1 MPVPPWLF
9 LGRHRLSAFAITAPT
24 PPGSRS
30 SEPDGMV
37 ACLRRLTPTRFRRF
51 TANGTH
57 DDPSFLMAMAVLLP
71 DHLLDP
77 LFPFH
82 LVVDRELTICSAGS
96 VLRRILPEP
105 ELLGQH
111 LDDHFQLLR
120 PDVPMNFASLSD
132 CTDRH
137 VIFKSDLIALQL
149 KGQICCLDET
159 DQLLFVGTPCLLQME
174 DLKTIGLKINDFP
187 LHDSLVDFLFLLQ
200 ARNEA
205 LSESQKLNEILTTQ
219 RGELRESTQRLSAL
233 NAELEAAR
241 QAAEAANAAKD
252 TFLATMS
259 HEIRT
264 PMNAIIGMAGL
275 LQDSQLDP
283 VEREYVEIINS
294 STDSL
299 LTIINDIL
307 DFSKIESGAMQLDE
321 QRFDLRVCIEEALD
335 LSVPRL
341 LDKEVELV
349 LDIDPRLPTAVI
361 GDRTRLRQILWNL
374 LSNAVKFTAQGEI
387 VVTLSAEP
395 QLRGAG
401 QPTPCLFT
409 CQIRDTGIGV
419 PADLIPLLFEPFRQ
433 ADPSTARRYGG
444 TGLGLAI
451 TRRLCELMG
460 GSISL
465 ASEEGVG
472 SVFTFTVRLTLDPAS
487 ATGSTPEPLA
497 IPASAA
503 AVLLLIANRTL
514 RALLQR
520 QLEWMGLTVIAPD
533 LCQVPMRVAPTEI
546 ADAGHG
552 AVVLDGRLLGCL
564 GDATPP
570 AFLRDPLLRMR
581 PWIVLADRCK
591 VAALTSLAEA
601 PPVMLTKPV
610 RLGQLRLALLQ
621 QLQSATEPGA
631 AGPPPQTRPPAPA
644 AGAHRLA
651 DRLPLRLLVVDDV
664 PVNRQLALLLL
675 QRLGYQAEAVASG
688 PEALASLQANPCDV
702 VFMDVQMP
710 ELDGYATTRAIRR
723 LPAPFVQPWIIA
735 MTAHGRPED
744 RQACL
749 EAGMDDF
756 LAKPIV
762 PAQLTYAL
770 EHYPPRDQPGPTPAA
785 AGPDP
790 IDAAAWEE
798 LEQSLGEGAEPLIQ
812 ELIDLYL
819 DDAMRLVSAVVLAHQ
834 YHDPPAMI
842 TAAHSLR
849 SPSASLGALAL
860 AALCREVEESLRSDP
875 EAWPQI
881 RIDQL
886 LAEAGRVTEAL
897 RRRRPP
903 SP

>member
-1 MPVPPWLF
+1 MVTSVP
-9 LGRHRLSAFAITAPT
+9 
-24 PPGSRS
+24 
-30 SEPDGMV
+30 
-37 ACLRRLTPTRFRRF
+37 
-51 TANGTH
+51 
-57 DDPSFLMAMAVLLP
+57 LP
-71 DHLLDP
+71 DHLFDP

-82 LVVDRELTICSAGS
+82 LVVDRALTIRSAGS

-105 ELLGQH
+105 DLLGQS
-111 LDDHFQLLR
+111 LDDHFQLMR
-120 PDVPMNFASLSD
+120 PDVPMDFPSLSE

-137 VIFKSDLIALQL
+137 VILKSDRIPLQL
-149 KGQICCLDET
+149 KGQICCLDQTE
-159 DQLLFVGTPCLLQME
+159 QLLFVGTPCLLQLE
-174 DLKTIGLKINDFP
+174 DLKSLGLKINDFP

-200 ARNEA
+200 ARNVA
-205 LSESQKLNEILTTQ
+205 LTESQQLNDILTTQ
-219 RGELRESTQRLSAL
+219 RAELRESTQRLSAL
-233 NAELEAAR
+233 NTELEAAR

-275 LQDSQLDP
+275 LQDSQLDA
-283 VEREYVEIINS
+283 VDREYVEIINS

-321 QRFDLRVCIEEALD
+321 QRFDLRICIEEALD
-335 LSVPRL
+335 LSVSRL
-341 LDKEVELV
+341 QDREVELI
-349 LDIDPRLPTAVI
+349 LDIDPSLPTAVI
-361 GDRTRLRQILWNL
+361 GDLTRLRQILWNL
-374 LSNAVKFTAQGEI
+374 LSNAVKFTSQGEI
-387 VVTLSAEP
+387 VVTLTAEP
-395 QLRGAG
+395 QAAVAG
-401 QPTPCLFT
+401 EPTPCLFT

-419 PADLIPLLFEPFRQ
+419 SPDLIPQLFEPFRQ

-460 GSISL
+460 GAIGL

-472 SVFTFTVRLTLDPAS
+472 SVFTFTVLLTLDPTSTAS
-487 ATGSTPEPLA
+487 ITPELLP
-497 IPASAA
+497 IPAPHAA
-503 AVLLLIANRTL
+503 SVLLLIANPAL
-514 RALLQR
+514 RALLQK
-520 QLEWMGLTVIAPD
+520 QLGWMGLSVIAPD
-533 LCQVPMRVAPTEI
+533 LCQIPMRVAPAVI
-546 ADAGHG
+546 ADAGHA
-552 AVVLDGRLLGCL
+552 AVVIDGRLLACD
-564 GDATPP
+564 GDPSPP
-570 AFLRDPLLRMR
+570 SFLQDPLLRMR

-591 VAALTSLAEA
+591 VTELASLPVT
-601 PPVMLTKPV
+601 PPVLLTKPV
-610 RLGQLRLALLQ
+610 RLGQLRRALLQ
-621 QLQSATEPGA
+621 QLQSPAERRLSV
-631 AGPPPQTRPPAPA
+631 PPTPSHQPAPE
-644 AGAHRLA
+644 GGPHRLA

-675 QRLGYQAEAVASG
+675 QRLGYRADAVASG
-688 PEALASLQANPCDV
+688 PEALAALQATPFDV

-744 RQACL
+744 RQACF

-770 EHYPPRDQPGPTPAA
+770 EHYTPPDQPEAPPGV
-785 AGPDP
+785 AGDDP
-790 IDAAAWEE
+790 IDAGAWGE
-798 LEQSLGEGAEPLIQ
+798 LEQSLGDGAEPLLQ

-819 DDAMRLVSAVVLAHQ
+819 EDATSLVSAVVMAHQ

-842 TAAHSLR
+842 AAAHSLR
-849 SPSASLGALAL
+849 SPSASLGALGL
-860 AALCREVEESLRSDP
+860 AGLCGAVEESLRSDP
-875 EAWPQI
+875 EAWPQL

-886 LAEAGRVTEAL
+886 LVEAGRVTEAL
-897 RRRRPP
+897 RQRRPTAP
-903 SP
+903 

>member
-1 MPVPPWLF
+1 MSVP
-9 LGRHRLSAFAITAPT
+9 I
-24 PPGSRS
+24 
-30 SEPDGMV
+30 
-37 ACLRRLTPTRFRRF
+37 
-51 TANGTH
+51 
-57 DDPSFLMAMAVLLP
+57 P

-82 LVVDRELTICSAGS
+82 LVIDRELRIRSAGS

-105 ELLGQH
+105 DLLGQR
-111 LDDHFQLLR
+111 LDDHFLLLR
-120 PDVPMNFASLSD
+120 PDVPMDFASLSD
-132 CTDRH
+132 CINRH
-137 VIFKSDLIALQL
+137 VILKSEVIALQL
-149 KGQICCLDET
+149 KGQICCLD
-159 DQLLFVGTPCLLQME
+159 DRDLLLFVGTPCLLQLE
-174 DLKTIGLKINDFP
+174 DLKSLGLKINDFP

-200 ARNEA
+200 ARNVA
-205 LSESQKLNEILTTQ
+205 LAESQKLNEILTTQ
-219 RGELRESTQRLSAL
+219 RGELRDSTQRLSAL

-275 LQDSQLDP
+275 LQDSQLDS

-321 QRFDLRVCIEEALD
+321 QRFDLRICIEEALD
-335 LSVPRL
+335 LSASRL
-341 LDKEVELV
+341 LEKEVELI
-349 LDIDPRLPTAVI
+349 LDLDPSLPTAVI
-361 GDRTRLRQILWNL
+361 GDLTRLRQILWNL
-374 LSNAVKFTAQGEI
+374 LSNAVKFTSKGEI
-387 VVTLSAEP
+387 VVTLTAKP
-395 QLRGAG
+395 QPAAPGE
-401 QPTPCLFT
+401 PTPCLFT

-419 PADLIPLLFEPFRQ
+419 SAALIPQLFEPFRQ

-451 TRRLCELMG
+451 SRRLCELMG
-460 GSISL
+460 GAISL

-472 SVFTFTVRLTLDPAS
+472 SVFTFTVLLQLDPAAAAS
-487 ATGSTPEPLA
+487 FTPELLP
-497 IPASAA
+497 IPAPGPA
-503 AVLLLIANRTL
+503 AVLLLIANPTL
-514 RALLQR
+514 RALLQK
-520 QLEWMGLTVIAPD
+520 QLGWMGLSVSAPD
-533 LCQVPMRVAPTEI
+533 LCQIPMRVAHTEI
-546 ADAGHG
+546 AAAGHG
-552 AVVLDGRLLGCL
+552 AVVIDGRLLGCE
-564 GDATPP
+564 GEASPP
-570 AFLRDPLLRMR
+570 PFLQDPLLRIR

-591 VAALTSLAEA
+591 VAELTSLTET

-610 RLGQLRLALLQ
+610 RLGQLRLALMQ
-621 QLQSATEPGA
+621 QLQSPAERRLSSPATP
-631 AGPPPQTRPPAPA
+631 TRPPAPE
-644 AGAHRLA
+644 AGPHRLA

-675 QRLGYQAEAVASG
+675 QRLGYRADAVASG
-688 PEALASLQANPCDV
+688 SEALAALQASPCDV

-770 EHYPPRDQPGPTPAA
+770 EHYPPRDQHEAPAGVSGA
-785 AGPDP
+785 DP
-790 IDAAAWEE
+790 IDAGAWEE
-798 LEQSLGEGAEPLIQ
+798 LEQSLGDGAEALLQ
-812 ELIDLYL
+812 ELIDLFL
-819 DDAMRLVSAVVLAHQ
+819 EDAMRLVSAVVMAHQ

-842 TAAHSLR
+842 AAAHSLR

-860 AALCREVEESLRSDP
+860 AGLCAQVEESLRSDP
-875 EAWPQI
+875 ESWSQL

-886 LAEAGRVTEAL
+886 LVEAGRVTEAL

-903 SP
+903 APRPPPPWPAAAPRPRSSSSMTTASIPACSRPG

>member
-1 MPVPPWLF
+1 MAV
-9 LGRHRLSAFAITAPT
+9 GH
-24 PPGSRS
+24 
-30 SEPDGMV
+30 
-37 ACLRRLTPTRFRRF
+37 RRLTPALTLSRRRAV
-51 TANGTH
+51 TGTH
-57 DDPSFLMAMAVLLP
+57 DDGSHLKVMSVPLP

-82 LVVDRELTICSAGS
+82 LVFDRELTIRSAGS
-96 VLRRILPEP
+96 VLRRILPVP
-105 ELLGQH
+105 ELLGQALH
-111 LDDHFQLLR
+111 DHFQLVR
-120 PDVPMNFASLSD
+120 PDVPMAFASLSD
-132 CTDRH
+132 CTMRH
-137 VIFKSDLIALQL
+137 VIFKSDLNSFQL
-149 KGQICCLDET
+149 KGQICRLDET
-159 DQLLFVGTPCLLQME
+159 DNLLFVGTPCLLQLE
-174 DLKTIGLKINDFP
+174 DLKSLGLKINDFP

-200 ARNEA
+200 ARNVA
-205 LSESQKLNEILTTQ
+205 LTESQKLNEILTLQ

-241 QAAEAANAAKD
+241 LAAEAANAAKD

-275 LQDSQLDP
+275 LQDSQLGP

-341 LDKEVELV
+341 LDKEVELI
-349 LDIDPRLPTAVI
+349 LDIDPSLPTAVI

-387 VVTLSAEP
+387 VVTLTGEP
-395 QLRGAG
+395 PCTGAG
-401 QPTPCLFT
+401 PPSPCLFT

-419 PADLIPLLFEPFRQ
+419 PAELIPLLFEPFRQ

-460 GSISL
+460 GSISV

-472 SVFTFTVRLTLDPAS
+472 SVFTFTVQLTLDPA
-487 ATGSTPEPLA
+487 TSTTMPPDP
-497 IPASAA
+497 PAVPAAESA

-514 RALLQR
+514 RDLLEK
-520 QLEWMGLTVIAPD
+520 QLGWMGFTVIAPD
-533 LCQVPMRVAPTEI
+533 LCEVPMRAVPTAL

-552 AVVLDGRLLGCL
+552 AVVIDGRLLGCV
-564 GDATPP
+564 GDFSPP
-570 AFLRDPLLRMR
+570 AFLQDPLLRMR

-591 VAALTSLAEA
+591 VAELTSLAET

-621 QLQSATEPGA
+621 QQRSAAEPGV
-631 AGPPPQTRPPAPA
+631 AGAPSPTHPPAPPV
-644 AGAHRLA
+644 GPHRLA

-675 QRLGYQAEAVASG
+675 QRLGYRADAVASG
-688 PEALASLQANPCDV
+688 SEALATLQATPYDV

-770 EHYPPRDQPGPTPAA
+770 EHYPPREQRETTPAA

-790 IDAAAWEE
+790 IDPAAWEE
-798 LEQSLGEGAEPLIQ
+798 LEQSLGEGAEALIQ
-812 ELIDLYL
+812 ELIDLFL
-819 DDAMRLVSAVVLAHQ
+819 EDAMRLVSAVVLAHQ
-834 YHDPPAMI
+834 YHDPPAMVA
-842 TAAHSLR
+842 AAHSLR
-849 SPSASLGALAL
+849 SPSASLGALGL
-860 AALCREVEESLRSDP
+860 AALCREVEDSLRSDP

-886 LAEAGRVTEAL
+886 LVEAGRVTEAL

>member
-1 MPVPPWLF
+1 MVMSVP
-9 LGRHRLSAFAITAPT
+9 I
-24 PPGSRS
+24 
-30 SEPDGMV
+30 
-37 ACLRRLTPTRFRRF
+37 
-51 TANGTH
+51 
-57 DDPSFLMAMAVLLP
+57 P

-82 LVVDRELTICSAGS
+82 LVVDRGLTIRSAGS

-105 ELLGQH
+105 DLLGQP

-120 PDVPMNFASLSD
+120 PDVPMDFRSLGD
-132 CTDRH
+132 CIDRH
-137 VIFKSDLIALQL
+137 VILKSERIPLQL
-149 KGQICCLDET
+149 KGQICCLDEKE
-159 DQLLFVGTPCLLQME
+159 QLLFVGTPCLLQLE
-174 DLKTIGLKINDFP
+174 DLKSLGLKINDFP

-200 ARNEA
+200 ARNVA
-205 LSESQKLNEILTTQ
+205 LAESQQLNEILTTQ
-219 RGELRESTQRLSAL
+219 RAELRESTKRLSAL
-233 NAELEAAR
+233 NTELEAAR

-275 LQDSQLDP
+275 LQDSQLDA
-283 VEREYVEIINS
+283 VDREYVEIINS

-321 QRFDLRVCIEEALD
+321 QRFDLRICIEEALD
-335 LSVPRL
+335 LSVSRL
-341 LDKEVELV
+341 LDKEVELI
-349 LDIDPRLPTAVI
+349 LDIGPSLPTAVI
-361 GDRTRLRQILWNL
+361 GDLTRLRQILWNL
-374 LSNAVKFTAQGEI
+374 LSNAVKFTSQGEI
-387 VVTLSAEP
+387 VVKVTAEP
-395 QLRGAG
+395 QAAAAG
-401 QPTPCLFT
+401 EPTRCLFT

-419 PADLIPLLFEPFRQ
+419 SPALIPQLFEPFRQ

-460 GSISL
+460 GTIGL

-472 SVFTFTVRLTLDPAS
+472 SVFTFTVLLTLDPTSTAS
-487 ATGSTPEPLA
+487 ISPELLPISA
-497 IPASAA
+497 PHAAS
-503 AVLLLIANRTL
+503 VLLLISNSAL
-514 RALLQR
+514 RALLQK
-520 QLEWMGLTVIAPD
+520 QLGWMGLPVIAPD
-533 LCQVPMRVAPTEI
+533 LCQIPMRVAPTEI
-546 ADAGHG
+546 AAASHG
-552 AVVLDGRLLGCL
+552 AVVIDGRLLGCD
-564 GDATPP
+564 GDASPP
-570 AFLRDPLLRMR
+570 PFLQDPLLRIR

-591 VAALTSLAEA
+591 VTALTSLTDT

-610 RLGQLRLALLQ
+610 RLAQLRRALLQ
-621 QLQSATEPGA
+621 QLQGPAERRLSGPPTQPRQPAPE
-631 AGPPPQTRPPAPA
+631 AGPRQPAPED
-644 AGAHRLA
+644 GPQRLA

-675 QRLGYQAEAVASG
+675 RRLGYRADAVASG
-688 PEALASLQANPCDV
+688 SEALAALQATPFDV

-749 EAGMDDF
+749 KAGMDDF

-770 EHYPPRDQPGPTPAA
+770 EHYTPRDQPEAPPAA
-785 AGPDP
+785 AGEDP
-790 IDAAAWEE
+790 IDPGAWGD
-798 LEQSLGEGAEPLIQ
+798 LEQSLGDGAETLLQ

-819 DDAMRLVSAVVLAHQ
+819 EDATSLVSAVVMAHQ

-842 TAAHSLR
+842 AAAHSLR

-860 AALCREVEESLRSDP
+860 AGLCAAVEESLRSDP
-875 EAWPQI
+875 EAWPQL

-886 LAEAGRVTEAL
+886 LVEAGRVTEAL
-897 RRRRPP
+897 RQRRPTAP
-903 SP
+903 

>member
-1 MPVPPWLF
+1 MP
-9 LGRHRLSAFAITAPT
+9 
-24 PPGSRS
+24 
-30 SEPDGMV
+30 
-37 ACLRRLTPTRFRRF
+37 
-51 TANGTH
+51 
-57 DDPSFLMAMAVLLP
+57 LP

-82 LVVDRELTICSAGS
+82 LVVDRGLRIHSAGS
-96 VLRRILPEP
+96 VLRRILPGP
-105 ELLGQH
+105 ELLGQP

-120 PDVPMNFASLSD
+120 PDVPLDFASLSD
-132 CTDRH
+132 CTGRH
-137 VIFKSDLIALQL
+137 VIFKSGAIPLQL
-149 KGQICCLDET
+149 KGQICCLDEKE
-159 DQLLFVGTPCLLQME
+159 QLLFVGTPCLLQLE
-174 DLKTIGLKINDFP
+174 DLKTLGLKINDFP

-200 ARNEA
+200 ARNVA

-233 NAELEAAR
+233 NAELEAAKL
-241 QAAEAANAAKD
+241 AAEAANAAKD

-275 LQDSQLDP
+275 LQDSQLEP
-283 VEREYVEIINS
+283 VEREYVDIINS

-321 QRFDLRVCIEEALD
+321 QRFDLRICIEEALD

-341 LDKEVELV
+341 LDKEVELI
-349 LDIDPRLPTAVI
+349 LDIEPSLPTAVI
-361 GDRTRLRQILWNL
+361 GDLTRLRQILWNL
-374 LSNAVKFTAQGEI
+374 LSNAVKFTSQGEI
-387 VVTLSAEP
+387 VVTLTAETP
-395 QLRGAG
+395 AAAAV
-401 QPTPCLFT
+401 QPTPCRFT
-409 CQIRDTGIGV
+409 FQIRDTGIGV
-419 PADLIPLLFEPFRQ
+419 SDTLIPLLFEPFRQ

-472 SVFTFTVRLTLDPAS
+472 SVFTFDVLLHRDPAAPAS
-487 ATGSTPEPLA
+487 STAESLA
-497 IPASAA
+497 IPAPAA
-503 AVLLLIANRTL
+503 AAILLLIANPTL
-514 RALLQR
+514 RGLLQK
-520 QLEWMGLTVIAPD
+520 QLGWMGLPVIAPD
-533 LCQVPMRVAPTEI
+533 LCQLPMRVGYPEI
-546 ADAGHG
+546 AAVGHG
-552 AVVLDGRLLGCL
+552 AVVIDGRLLGCE
-564 GDATPP
+564 GETSPP
-570 AFLRDPLLRMR
+570 PFLRDPLLRVR

-591 VAALTSLAEA
+591 GSALDAITET

-610 RLGQLRLALLQ
+610 RLQQLRLALMQ
-621 QLQSATEPGA
+621 QLQSPAERPHAGA
-631 AGPPPQTRPPAPA
+631 PALGSEPAPE
-644 AGAHRLA
+644 GGRHRLA
-651 DRLPLRLLVVDDV
+651 DRLPLRLLVVDDI
-664 PVNRQLALLLL
+664 PVNRQLALQLL
-675 QRLGYQAEAVASG
+675 QRLGYRADAVASG
-688 PEALASLQANPCDV
+688 PEALAAVQVTPFDV

-710 ELDGYATTRAIRR
+710 ELDGYATTRAIRG

-749 EAGMDDF
+749 QAGMDDF

-770 EHYPPRDQPGPTPAA
+770 EHYQPRSQPEAPAGGA
-785 AGPDP
+785 ADP

-798 LEQSLGEGAEPLIQ
+798 LAQAMGDGAAAVLQ

-819 DDAMRLVSAVVLAHQ
+819 DDAMRLVSAVVMAHQ
-834 YHDPPAMI
+834 YHDAPAMI
-842 TAAHSLR
+842 AAAHSLR
-849 SPSASLGALAL
+849 SPSASLGALRL
-860 AALCREVEESLRSDP
+860 AGLCAQVEESLRSDP
-875 EAWPQI
+875 ELWPQV

-886 LAEAGRVTEAL
+886 LVEAGRVTEAL
-897 RRRRPP
+897 RRRRPVQA
-903 SP
+903 